1 MLGPNPSEADKVGE
15 VLSLGKYDG
24 GPLVAI
30 VGSCVKVGAMLID
43 KASVGLLLFEG
54 PNESLILGGPLGS
67 LLGGPLGCNEGE
79 KVGIYEGDVV
89 GIVLGAKIDGARL
102 GSFDRRD
109 DGMSLGRNDGVLL
122 KLGSMLGSTD
132 GKILVLGRALGTRLG
147 SKLTLKT

>member
-1 MLGPNPSEADKVGE
+1 VLGPNPSEADKVGE

-30 VGSCVKVGAMLID
+30 VGSCLNVGAMLFD

-54 PNESLILGGPLGS
+54 PNESLILGGPLRN

-79 KVGIYEGDVV
+79 NVGIYEGDVV

-102 GSFDRRD
+102 GSFVRRD
-109 DGMSLGRNDGVLL
+109 DGLALGRPDGVLL
-122 KLGSMLGSTD
+122 KLGPILCSTD
-132 GKILVLGRALGTRLG
+132 GKILVLGRALGTRIG

>member
-1 MLGPNPSEADKVGE
+1 VLGPSPSKADKVGE

-54 PNESLILGGPLGS
+54 PNESLILGGPLE
-67 LLGGPLGCNEGE
+67 GPLGCIAGE
-79 KVGIYEGDVV
+79 NIGKYEGDVV
-89 GIVLGAKIDGARL
+89 GTVLGAKIDGARL
-102 GSFDRRD
+102 GSFVRRD
-109 DGMSLGRNDGVLL
+109 DGLALGRPDGVLL
-122 KLGSMLGSTD
+122 KLGPILCSTD
-132 GKILVLGRALGTRLG
+132 GKILVLGRAVGTRIG